1 MSRYARCCWR
11 CIPRAVAHGGDGWTR
26 CTDQREAIRRWLAD
40 GVRLTKIRKL
50 LTRQG
55 VLIAYPTLYRF
66 AVLELQFGR
75 TASTIPILD
84 GEPGQDYGQS
94 RVMVRS

>member
-1 MSRYARCCWR
+1 
-11 CIPRAVAHGGDGWTR
+11 
-26 CTDQREAIRRWLAD
+26 
-40 GVRLTKIRKL
+40 
-50 LTRQG
+50 